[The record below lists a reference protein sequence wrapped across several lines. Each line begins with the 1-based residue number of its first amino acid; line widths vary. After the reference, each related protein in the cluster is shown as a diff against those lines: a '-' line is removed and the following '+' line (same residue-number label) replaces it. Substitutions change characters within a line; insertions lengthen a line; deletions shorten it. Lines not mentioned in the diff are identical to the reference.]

1 MKTKFTFTFILSIL
15 LFNYQS
21 FAQLKVDNTGRIG
34 MGTQWPN
41 PGYKC
46 HIAGNLLVTNYPES
60 PSYEL
65 QLKSSTSGT
74 DIGSSG
80 DKVNF
85 WSSWND
91 FNKLYAEQFYK
102 ISDSTLKRNIIPIK
116 NGLAKVLQLKVY
128 SYDLMDNRQMADG
141 SRSSSTKKEY
151 GFLSQEVEKSL
162 PEIKITDDSH
172 GYKLMDYD
180 QIIPLLVSGIKEQ
193 HETIDALQN
202 EIEKLKEVVKSISAN
217 DHTSHLPEK
226 TVLFQNNPNPFNEQT
241 KITFEI
247 AEDNTKDAAILLFNM
262 NGTLLKTYAISNSG
276 KGELTINANELQAGM
291 YIYSLITNGKE
302 IDSKKMILLNN

>member
-1 MKTKFTFTFILSIL
+1 
-15 LFNYQS
+15 
-21 FAQLKVDNTGRIG
+21 
-34 MGTQWPN
+34 
-41 PGYKC
+41 
-46 HIAGNLLVTNYPES
+46 
-60 PSYEL
+60 
-65 QLKSSTSGT
+65 
-74 DIGSSG
+74 
-80 DKVNF
+80 
-85 WSSWND
+85 
-91 FNKLYAEQFYK
+91 
-102 ISDSTLKRNIIPIK
+102 
-116 NGLAKVLQLKVY
+116 
-128 SYDLMDNRQMADG
+128 MADG